1 MAGNIQIEKSK
12 LLKRFEQVNDIN
24 LINAI
29 NGLLDFAFGK
39 NPKSDEINYSI
50 ETYNKE
56 IEDAEKEISNGQFY
70 SHSEVRTKSDEW
82 KKRP

>member
-1 MAGNIQIEKSK
+1 MAENIQIEKSK
-12 LLKRFEQVNDIN
+12 LLKRFEQVNDIG

-39 NPKSDEINYSI
+39 DKKTSETNYTL
-50 ETYNKE
+50 EEYNKE
-56 IEDAEKEISNGQFY
+56 IQDAEDEISKGLFY
-70 SHSEVRTKSDEW
+70 SQNDVRTKSDEW